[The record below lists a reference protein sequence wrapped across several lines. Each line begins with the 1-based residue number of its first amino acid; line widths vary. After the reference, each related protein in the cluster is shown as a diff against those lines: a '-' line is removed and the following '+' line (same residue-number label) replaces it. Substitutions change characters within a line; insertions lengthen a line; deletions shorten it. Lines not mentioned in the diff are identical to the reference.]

1 MDDFAKEYFQKLEVL
16 ALDFKDRRFELSKSR
31 IKMFAAAIARQLL
44 EFGETFDLMI
54 GAGNSGLYMTKITE
68 MTYQYLNTALPK
80 ILNIPI
86 VRFKEDEKI
95 LNDNSSLL
103 PQLKQNL
110 NNVKEIKNVLF
121 VDDEIMRAI
130 TAKECFELLLKANPN
145 ISHLDATIVA
155 EHHFFEWHYKLPK
168 VSIRFF
174 AYSPLIQ
181 YLNANISY
189 FIPED
194 LYHEISKQIE
204 DISSHNQAMAI
215 VISGAVKRIRKQPYY
230 DYSVEELLKEKI
242 PNYEERKAILT
253 RDLQELVKQGVD
265 EYKTG
270 KITFRF

>member
-1 MDDFAKEYFQKLEVL
+1 MDEFAKEYFQKLKVL
-16 ALDFKDRRFELSKSR
+16 THDFEGRRLELAKSR
-31 IKMFAAAIARQLL
+31 IKMFAAAITRQLL
-44 EFGETFDLMI
+44 EFDETFDLLI

-68 MTYQYLNTALPK
+68 MTYQYLNAAVPK

-86 VRFKEDEKI
+86 VRFKEDGKI
-95 LNDNSSLL
+95 LNDNSFLL
-103 PQLKQNL
+103 PEVKQILGKINA
-110 NNVKEIKNVLF
+110 IKNVLF

-130 TAKECFELLLKANPN
+130 TAKECFELLLKANQN
-145 ISHLDATIVA
+145 ISHFDATIVA

-194 LYHEISKQIE
+194 LYQEISKYTKG
-204 DISSHNQAMAI
+204 ISSHNEIMAI
-215 VISGAVKRIRKQPYY
+215 VIGGAVKRIKQQPFY
-230 DYSVEELLKEKI
+230 DSSIEKVLQEKI

-253 RDLQELVKQGVD
+253 KSLQKLVKEGVD
-265 EYKTG
+265 EYRTG